1 MLMVYIKLVKLLNLI
16 SLWVIL
22 RLFYFG
28 LLLLNFVFKYDEIF
42 EYLILFLI
50 DMVKMNMKYCLLKG
64 KLVVLIE

>member
-28 LLLLNFVFKYDEIF
+28 LLLLNFVFRYDEIF

>member
-28 LLLLNFVFKYDEIF
+28 LLLLYFVFRYDEIF